1 MSLSGSNGALA
12 LAGAPCQSAAVP
24 PHAAMADLINAF
36 RVTQLTRVVAMFS
49 FADHLADG
57 PKTASEIARV

>member
-1 MSLSGSNGALA
+1 
-12 LAGAPCQSAAVP
+12 
-24 PHAAMADLINAF
+24 MADLINAF